1 MADLL
6 KNLGYYNGKYDLI
19 ENMTVPMSDRVCWFG
34 DGVYDA
40 TATRNGVIYCLDD
53 HIDRF
58 YNSAAA
64 IQIEIPYEKEE
75 LNAREGIAFHN
86 HSKELCNNTRNRMG
100 GYGCFIVGTRRPGR
114 RKRKIGRSDCQNKVE
129 QG

>member
-1 MADLL
+1 MIIYKNEEEKEEDVYISIGADIL
-6 KNLGYYNGKYDLI
+6 YNEVALRD
-19 ENMTVPMSDRVCWFG
+19 
-34 DGVYDA
+34 
-40 TATRNGVIYCLDD
+40 
-53 HIDRF
+53 
-58 YNSAAA
+58 
-64 IQIEIPYEKEE
+64 YEKEE

-100 GYGCFIVGTRRPGR
+100 GYGCFVVGARRPGR